1 MFASSPRVMPITA
14 PTVRPKRRLRN
25 SLRLTINLMLSLM
38 KAGKALSLERKVDKP
53 LFKHSPVFT
62 NGMPTS
68 ALPMRFQTPFFQ
80 INSI

>member
-1 MFASSPRVMPITA
+1 
-14 PTVRPKRRLRN
+14 
-25 SLRLTINLMLSLM
+25 LMLSLM